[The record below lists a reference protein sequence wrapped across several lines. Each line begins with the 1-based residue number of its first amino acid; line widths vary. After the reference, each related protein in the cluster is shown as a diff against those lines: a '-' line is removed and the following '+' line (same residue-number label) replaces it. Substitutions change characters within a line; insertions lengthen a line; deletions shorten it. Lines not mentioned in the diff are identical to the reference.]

1 VNYKLDFVRRRKWFY
16 LISGALLLLGLV
28 SFLVQG
34 LNLGIDFKSGTRVDV
49 RIGHP
54 YDLAEAK
61 KVLTGL
67 GYKDANVRAAGNNK
81 EVLVFRTN
89 EVLSPDKVAKIRTA
103 FQQKY
108 GKNVDIQEQK
118 VDPIIGQ
125 ELVRN
130 AIISVAIASIGIIL
144 YLTIRFEY
152 RFAVSA
158 VVALLHDVLIV
169 IGLFS
174 LFQWEVDLVFVAA
187 ILTIVGYSVNDTI
200 VIFDR
205 IRENVELHKP
215 KKFEELARVVNES
228 IHQTLVRSINTV
240 LTVVFGASTLLLFG
254 GESIFYFS
262 LALLL
267 GLLFG
272 AYSSIFIASQIWL
285 DWKWRSMNR
294 AKPASE

>member
-1 VNYKLDFVRRRKWFY
+1 VNFKLDFVKRRKWFY
-16 LISGALLLLGLV
+16 LFSGALLLLGLV

-34 LNLGIDFKSGTRVDV
+34 LNLGIDFKAGTRVDV
-49 RIGHP
+49 HIGHP
-54 YDLAEAK
+54 YNMEEAK

-67 GYKDANVRAAGNNK
+67 GYKDPNVRAAGNNR

-103 FQQKY
+103 FQAKY
-108 GKNVDIQEQK
+108 GKKVYIEEQK

-125 ELVRN
+125 ELARN
-130 AIISVAIASIGIIL
+130 AIISVAIASVGIIL
-144 YLTIRFEY
+144 YLAIRFEF
-152 RFAVSA
+152 RFAIAA
-158 VVALLHDVLIV
+158 VLALLHDALIV

-174 LFQWEVDLVFVAA
+174 VFQWEVDLVFVAA
-187 ILTIVGYSVNDTI
+187 ILTIIGYSVNDTI

-205 IRENVELHKP
+205 IRENMELHKP
-215 KKFEELARVVNES
+215 KKFEDLARVVNES

-240 LTVVFGASTLLLFG
+240 LTVVFGAATLLLFG

-267 GLLFG
+267 GLFFG
-272 AYSSIFIASQIWL
+272 AYSSICVASQLWL
-285 DWKWRSMNR
+285 EWKWRSMKRVN
-294 AKPASE
+294 PASE